1 MAIAN
6 GMPVRSGTYFNS
18 TRFTFAQVKEGEALK
33 GSAGD
38 RWVRVPLPLA
48 VVAAPI
54 VGGLFVVAFPVIGVA
69 ALAYGVVRKLAGG
82 VKEGA
87 ADLAANL
94 VPGPLP
100 GEAHLT
106 GKPGEEGAAAEGE
119 AAKHETLDALGK
131 KIEEKRRS

>member
-1 MAIAN
+1 MAIAS
-6 GMPVRSGTYFNS
+6 GTTVKSGTYFNS
-18 TRFTFAQVKEGEALK
+18 TRFSLVQVKDGEALK

-54 VGGLFVVAFPVIGVA
+54 VGGLFVVALPVVGVA
-69 ALAYGVVRKLAGG
+69 ALAYGLARKLAGG

-94 VPGPLP
+94 VPGPVP

-106 GKPGEEGAAAEGE
+106 GKPGEEAAARGGE
-119 AAKHETLDALGK
+119 PATHEALDELGK
-131 KIEEKRRS
+131 KIDEQRRS

>member
-6 GMPVRSGTYFNS
+6 GMPVKGGTYLNT
-18 TRFTFAQVKEGEALK
+18 TRFTIAQVKEGEALK

-48 VVAAPI
+48 VVAAP
-54 VGGLFVVAFPVIGVA
+54 VLGGLFVVAFPVVGVA
-69 ALAYGVVRKLAGG
+69 ALAYGLVRKLAGG

-87 ADLAANL
+87 AELAANL

-106 GKPGEEGAAAEGE
+106 GKPGEEKAAGEGE
-119 AAKHETLDALGK
+119 PAKHEALDELGK
-131 KIEEKRRS
+131 KIDEKRRS